1 MTTNRILEELGVYT
15 SHAPRYTSYP
25 TAVKFHNGITS
36 NFARSAVENLCT
48 EKPVSIYVHIPFCE
62 RLCWYCACR
71 TQGTKSHRPVSGYL
85 SGVLKEIELLREAL
99 PEGVKMGRMHWGG
112 GTPTILLPDEVATLA
127 QAIKNVFPIDDPF
140 EFSVEIDP
148 TLVDKDKIAA
158 LSAAGM
164 NRASVGIQDFDPKVQ
179 EAIGRL
185 QSLEETADC
194 VADVRAAGV
203 KSLNADILYGLPH
216 QTPDSVEQ
224 TLQQVQ
230 SLDPD
235 RIALYGYAHV
245 PWMAKRQQMIDVEAL
260 PGGPARRVLFDLMA
274 ERLESSGYDPIG
286 IDHFAKPSD
295 TLGEAAATGRLR
307 RNFQGY
313 TTDRCDTLIGLGASA
328 ISKFANGYAQ
338 NAPRSSQYL
347 RMITEGGLATQR
359 GVEITETDRMR
370 ARAIEMVMCDFK
382 LNKAELVRDFGP
394 LAHTLDADIDE
405 IIIEYKGFVEPTDT
419 GFAIA
424 SKQRAL
430 ARLVAQKFD
439 AYASEGGMYSA
450 VS

>member
-85 SGVLKEIELLREAL
+85 SGLLKEIELLREAL

-245 PWMAKRQQMIDVEAL
+245 PWMAKRQQMIDVAAL

-394 LAHTLDADIDE
+394 LAHTLNADIDE

-419 GFAIA
+419 GFAIT

>member
-1 MTTNRILEELGVYT
+1 VQ
-15 SHAPRYTSYP
+15 
-25 TAVKFHNGITS
+25 FHNGITS
-36 NFARSAVENLCT
+36 HFARSALENLNT
-48 EKPVSIYVHIPFCE
+48 EKPVSVYVHIPFCE

-85 SGVLKEIELLREAL
+85 SGLLQEIELLRDAL
-99 PEGVKMGRMHWGG
+99 PDGVKMGRMHWGG
-112 GTPTILLPDEVATLA
+112 GTPTILLPDEVETLA

-179 EAIGRL
+179 AAIGRM
-185 QSLEETADC
+185 QSLEQTADC

-203 KSLNADILYGLPH
+203 ESLNADILYGLPH
-216 QTPDSVEQ
+216 QTPDSVTQ

-245 PWMAKRQQMIDVEAL
+245 PWMAKRQQMIDVATL

-274 ERLESSGYDPIG
+274 ERLETSGYDPIG

-347 RMITEGGLATQR
+347 RMITEGALATQR
-359 GVEITETDRMR
+359 GVAITETDRMR

-382 LNKAELVRDFGP
+382 LNKAELEQDFGL
-394 LAHTLDADIDE
+394 LAQTLDADIE
-405 IIIEYKGFVEPTDT
+405 EVLSEYKGFVEPTDT
-419 GFAIA
+419 GFAVA

-430 ARLVAQKFD
+430 ARLIAQKFD
-439 AYASEGGMYSA
+439 AYASEGGQYSA

>member
-1 MTTNRILEELGVYT
+1 MTNNRILEELGVYT

-25 TAVKFHNGITS
+25 TAVQFHNGIS
-36 NFARSAVENLCT
+36 SGFAKSALQNLST
-48 EKPVSIYVHIPFCE
+48 DKPVSVYVHIPFCE

-71 TQGTKSHRPVSGYL
+71 TQGTKTHLPVSGYL
-85 SGVLKEIELLREAL
+85 SGLLQEIEILREAL
-99 PEGVKMGRMHWGG
+99 PEGIKMGRMHWGG
-112 GTPTILLPDEVATLA
+112 GTPTILLPEEVTTLA
-127 QAIKNVFPIDDPF
+127 QAIQTVFPIDELF

-179 EAIGRL
+179 KAIGRL
-185 QSLEETADC
+185 QSLEQTADC

-203 KSLNADILYGLPH
+203 RSLNADILYGLPH

-224 TLQQVQ
+224 TLRQVQ

-245 PWMAKRQQMIDVEAL
+245 PWMAKRQQMIDEATL
-260 PGGPARRVLFDLMA
+260 PDGPARRVLFDLMA

-328 ISKFANGYAQ
+328 ISKFNGGYAQ
-338 NAPRSSQYL
+338 NAPRSSHYL
-347 RMITEGGLATQR
+347 RMISEGELAIQR
-359 GVEITETDRMR
+359 GVAMTEADKMR

-382 LNKAELVRDFGP
+382 LNKLELEEDFGP
-394 LAHTLDADIDE
+394 LAHTLDADIED
-405 IIIEYKGFVEPTDT
+405 ILVEYKGFVEPTDT
-419 GFAIA
+419 GFAI
-424 SKQRAL
+424 SGNQRAL

-439 AYASEGGMYSA
+439 AYAGEGGRYSA